1 MGRTFLSAI
10 DPQDQTVFDW
20 VFDPTADKNVRPTD
34 QEMRLYDGV
43 VKDRAIQPPGSYTEA
58 DHPFASRG
66 GLKLDAAL
74 AASGIDVSGMTCAD
88 LGCSTGGF
96 VSCLLHRGAEKVY
109 AVDTGYGVLD
119 YTLRQDDRVVVM
131 ERSNALHTDPPAE
144 VSEAGVDIVTIDL
157 GWTKQDKAL
166 AAALKWLNPTGKIVT
181 LVKPHYE
188 VPRDTPT
195 RRGKKQPKPEPL
207 TLEESHTITQRVL
220 DAIAGNAELHLNVLG
235 WCDSPIRGAKGGNL
249 EQLAWLERRA

>member
-1 MGRTFLSAI
+1 VSDTA
-10 DPQDQTVFDW
+10 PQ
-20 VFDPTADKNVRPTD
+20 
-34 QEMRLYDGV
+34 L
-43 VKDRAIQPPGSYTEA
+43 PGGYTEA

-66 GLKLDAAL
+66 GLKLDTAL
-74 AASGIDVSGMTCAD
+74 AASGIDVAGMVCAD

-96 VSCLLHRGAEKVY
+96 VSCLLHRGAAKVY

-131 ERSNALHTDPPAE
+131 ERSNALHTEPPAE
-144 VSEAGVDIVTIDL
+144 ADAEGVDLVTIDL
-157 GWTKQDKAL
+157 GWTKQAKAL
-166 AAALKWLNPTGKIVT
+166 AAALKWLAPTGRVIT

-188 VPRDTPT
+188 APRDTPT
-195 RRGKKQPKPEPL
+195 RRGKRGPKPEPL
-207 TLEESHTITQRVL
+207 SLEASRAITQRVL
-220 DAIAGNAELHLNVLG
+220 TAIDADESLGLAVLG